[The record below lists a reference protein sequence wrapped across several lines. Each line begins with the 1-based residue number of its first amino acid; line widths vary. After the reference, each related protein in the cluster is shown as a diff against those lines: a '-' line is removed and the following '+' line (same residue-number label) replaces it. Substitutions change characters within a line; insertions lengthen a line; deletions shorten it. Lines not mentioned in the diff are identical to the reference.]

1 MDISETLYITNR
13 KDWRTWL
20 EDNFETADEIWLV
33 FPKKASGKES
43 IPYNDAVEEALC
55 FGWID
60 SIVKGIDE
68 LHTARRFTPRQP
80 NSGYSQPN
88 KERLKWLAENDRLHP
103 SIVES
108 VQPILEE
115 EFVFPEDILAA
126 IKANEVAW
134 TNYQAF
140 SGAYKRIRIAYID
153 AARRCSEEFK
163 KRLASFI
170 KSAEQNKLI
179 GYGGIDK
186 YFDRD

>member
-1 MDISETLYITNR
+1 MDIGETLYVTNR
-13 KDWRTWL
+13 NDWRTWL
-20 EDNFETADEIWLV
+20 EGSFETVDEIWLV
-33 FPKKASGKES
+33 FPKKASGKDS

-68 LHTARRFTPRQP
+68 HHTARRFTPRRP

-88 KERLKWLAENDRLHP
+88 KERLKWLAENNRLHP
-103 SIVES
+103 SIAES

-115 EFVFPEDILAA
+115 EFVYPEDILSA
-126 IKANEVAW
+126 IKTHEKAW
-134 TNYQAF
+134 ANYQTF

-153 AARRCSEEFK
+153 SARRRPEEFK

-170 KSAEQNKLI
+170 KAAEQNKLT

-186 YFDRD
+186 YFSRD